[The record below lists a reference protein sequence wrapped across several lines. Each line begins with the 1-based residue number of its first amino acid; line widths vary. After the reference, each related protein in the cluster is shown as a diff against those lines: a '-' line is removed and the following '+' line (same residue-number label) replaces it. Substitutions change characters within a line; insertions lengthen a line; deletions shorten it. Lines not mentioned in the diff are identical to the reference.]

1 MILLKNKDKKANIKI
16 GNNIEIK
23 DGNDFPF
30 DLTLYGKSTQ
40 ATRSGKNLFTKQGN
54 ATPKTDT
61 TFWNGITSTTP
72 ESDGWCKVSVDNT
85 NGTATVF
92 ANQFTKRN
100 TIDKL
105 EVNKTYSILV
115 EVRNLTMSGSSSTP
129 PYLQLCE
136 TAKESVWQGIQNY
149 DLTIFNETNKVVFQK
164 LTKTNFDSSLL
175 DFRNFVS
182 VPKGYK
188 VEFEYRLMV
197 VKGSYTLDTIGEYEP
212 YGVMPSPD
220 YPSPIESVGRK
231 NLFDYS
237 KLNNDN
243 TIQWTAYSNVGTV
256 FRALPIYVGKNKKVY
271 FSSNVPVLTSG
282 NAFYAINNINEGSS
296 NILNVDNPR
305 VISSNSDGYVYLGV
319 VTNRQYYEDV
329 QNNVYWIMIST
340 DNIEYLPYEHTEISA
355 TVTGKNLLENKTK
368 NSGISRGITFTLN
381 GDGSYTL
388 NGTNDGTGNATVFL
402 SSSSNPTTLK
412 AGTYYT
418 IPTPN
423 GVHITGAKI
432 GGGYFQ
438 FASSSTSQFTLNED
452 IQAQIYIQVPNG
464 ITTTYN
470 NIKVYPMISTTP
482 ITQTDYEQYKSNSLT
497 INLQGNELCSL
508 PNGVKDE
515 VNITNG
521 EALLIKRVGK
531 VVLNGSESWRKV
543 QIGTTGKYY
552 FTFTPSCGQQTT
564 NGKLLYCDYFVPSN
578 TWSEQVVGMWLDTNM
593 IVKTQGSLDNT
604 EDLTSFKTWLSTHNV
619 EVLYE
624 LAEPETIN
632 LGTVEMPHTYEGVSN
647 ITNSADTEM
656 VVKYYK
662 KFEFDKI
669 LRSGYNIDEQE
680 YEIAKKQMANGKR
693 KKILSSY
700 VDCIIKID
708 LGLLDNKTYQEY
720 KEQLEDG
727 EYEYWSYKYN
737 QYKKANFILTKP
749 SITTEY
755 AYDDEI
761 GIDDM
766 EITLEKSSDV
776 S

>member
-23 DGNDFPF
+23 DGSDFPF
-30 DLTLYGKSTQ
+30 DLTLYGRSTQ
-40 ATRSGKNLFTKQGN
+40 ATRSGKNLFNKSI
-54 ATPKTDT
+54 TPIIASSGQTITELDT
-61 TFWNGITSTTP
+61 GLKISY
-72 ESDGWCKVSVDNT
+72 
-85 NGTATVF
+85 NGTSLTS
-92 ANQFTKRN
+92 NMYIYN
-100 TIDKL
+100 MYKL
-105 EVNKTYSILV
+105 V
-115 EVRNLTMSGSSSTP
+115 
-129 PYLQLCE
+129 
-136 TAKESVWQGIQNY
+136 
-149 DLTIFNETNKVVFQK
+149 DLTDYVGSVIRM
-164 LTKTNFDSSLL
+164 KTNFVSSGNNTPQYILGL
-175 DFRNFVS
+175 CDVNGNNRKTKINTGTSGETISFT
-182 VPKGYK
+182 VP
-188 VEFEYRLMV
+188 
-197 VKGSYTLDTIGEYEP
+197 TLDDTSIYLCVWLYCAHNSPIDNGDYVDYTDIIITMDNEDMTYEP

-220 YPSPIESVGRK
+220 FPSPIES
-231 NLFDYS
+231 
-237 KLNNDN
+237 
-243 TIQWTAYSNVGTV
+243 I
-256 FRALPIYVGKNKKVY
+256 
-271 FSSNVPVLTSG
+271 
-282 NAFYAINNINEGSS
+282 
-296 NILNVDNPR
+296 
-305 VISSNSDGYVYLGV
+305 
-319 VTNRQYYEDV
+319 
-329 QNNVYWIMIST
+329 
-340 DNIEYLPYEHTEISA
+340 TEISA

-423 GVHITGAKI
+423 GVHITGSKI

-497 INLQGNELCSL
+497 IDLQGNELCSL
-508 PNGVKDE
+508 PRGTKDE

-521 EALLIKRVGK
+521 EALLIKKIRHITRAIADMNNSDAYPGWTNETQLK
-531 VVLNGSESWRKV
+531 EDYPNKNDSFLIAGINIRSNITNDAKYIGLNTNASETLMLFKNLFNNMTQTEIKANYPDLVLD
-543 QIGTTGKYY
+543 
-552 FTFTPSCGQQTT
+552 
-564 NGKLLYCDYFVPSN
+564 LY
-578 TWSEQVVGMWLDTNM
+578 
-593 IVKTQGSLDNT
+593 
-604 EDLTSFKTWLSTHNV
+604 
-619 EVLYE
+619 YE

-632 LGTVEMPHTYEGVSN
+632 LGTVEMPHTYNGVSN

-656 VVKYYK
+656 IVKYYK

-700 VDCIIKID
+700 VDCVIKID

>member
-40 ATRSGKNLFTKQGN
+40 ATRSGKNLLKNTTLITETTK
-54 ATPKTDT
+54 
-61 TFWNGITSTTP
+61 NGITATP
-72 ESDGWCKVSVDNT
+72 NEDGSIIL
-85 NGTATVF
+85 NGTSTGNCYF
-92 ANQFTKRN
+92 NLMNNNFGN
-100 TIDKL
+100 T
-105 EVNKTYSILV
+105 
-115 EVRNLTMSGSSSTP
+115 
-129 PYLQLCE
+129 
-136 TAKESVWQGIQNY
+136 
-149 DLTIFNETNKVVFQK
+149 F
-164 LTKTNFDSSLL
+164 FDSVNGGSTEYIASTSNSDTRVRLVYDSNNKWTYLL
-175 DFRNFVS
+175 VYGGNTLNNFV
-182 VPKGYK
+182 VKPMI
-188 VEFEYRLMV
+188 RLA
-197 VKGSYTLDTIGEYEP
+197 SITDDTYEP

-220 YPSPIESVGRK
+220 YPSPIESIGRK
-231 NLFDYS
+231 NLFN
-237 KLNNDN
+237 KDN
-243 TIQWTAYSNVGTV
+243 ANIIDTYVIGSGNGVLPSDGGTENKCVYIPCKQNTTYTIQKMIGKRFGVAYTYETPAQGVMAYNRVINNNVARITITTDSSAKYLVVYLRNGNISGEITLQQALDSLQIEQGTV
-256 FRALPIYVGKNKKVY
+256 ATDYV
-271 FSSNVPVLTSG
+271 
-282 NAFYAINNINEGSS
+282 
-296 NILNVDNPR
+296 
-305 VISSNSDGYVYLGV
+305 
-319 VTNRQYYEDV
+319 
-329 QNNVYWIMIST
+329 
-340 DNIEYLPYEHTEISA
+340 PYEHTEISA
-355 TVTGKNLLENKTK
+355 TVTGKNLYKYGDISVTVSNSYYKDMLLLNNFEKNTTYVLSFDISSNVEPFGVSVGYGETYYQRDVPNATFFNNK
-368 NSGISRGITFTLN
+368 NGHLSFTFTVNDTTCSNLWIRVPRYKTPTT
-381 GDGSYTL
+381 YT
-388 NGTNDGTGNATVFL
+388 ATV
-402 SSSSNPTTLK
+402 SNIMLEK
-412 AGTYYT
+412 GSVA
-418 IPTPN
+418 
-423 GVHITGAKI
+423 
-432 GGGYFQ
+432 
-438 FASSSTSQFTLNED
+438 
-452 IQAQIYIQVPNG
+452 
-464 ITTTYN
+464 
-470 NIKVYPMISTTP
+470 
-482 ITQTDYEQYKSNSLT
+482 TDYEEYKSNSLT
-497 INLQGNELCSL
+497 IDLQGNELCSL
-508 PNGVKDE
+508 PNGTKDE

-531 VVLNGSESWRKV
+531 VVLDGSESGWTDRPNYNSADRFVIGGFFPTNNKNILSNYFTKV
-543 QIGTTGKYY
+543 NSLLDIYPYILNNDTQLIINFSEKGTT
-552 FTFTPSCGQQTT
+552 TLAQ
-564 NGKLLYCDYFVPSN
+564 
-578 TWSEQVVGMWLDTNM
+578 
-593 IVKTQGSLDNT
+593 
-604 EDLTSFKTWLSTHNV
+604 FKTWLSTHNV

-624 LAEPETIN
+624 LAEPKTVN